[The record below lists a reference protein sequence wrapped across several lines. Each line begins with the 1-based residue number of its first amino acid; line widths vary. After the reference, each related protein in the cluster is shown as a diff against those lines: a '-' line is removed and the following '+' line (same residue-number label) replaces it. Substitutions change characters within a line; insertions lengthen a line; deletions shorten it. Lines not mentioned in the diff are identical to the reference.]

1 MISTVLIALSL
12 SMDAFAVSVSSGI
25 CIRGL
30 KPFHAVRA
38 SISFGFF
45 QFLMPVLGWYLGSAF
60 SVYISA
66 WDHWI
71 AFVLLAFIGGKMFVE
86 ALRKKAGNKQAD
98 CGPCQNEAD
107 NSKAGERDC
116 SESADIRSFK
126 TLLVLSIATSIDALA
141 VGLSFSV
148 LGGGIWINSGII
160 GGITLAVCL
169 TGFEFGRHIGLLFE
183 KWAEAAG
190 GLILIG
196 LGVKILIEHLI
207 AA

>member
-25 CIRGL
+25 CIRDL
-30 KPFHAVRA
+30 KLFHALRA
-38 SISFGFF
+38 SFSFGLF

-60 SVYISA
+60 LAYISA

-71 AFVLLAFIGGKMFVE
+71 AFVLLGFIGGKMLIE
-86 ALRKKAGNKQAD
+86 ALGKKKTEKNETAGS
-98 CGPCQNEAD
+98 GPYQQKTD
-107 NSKAGERDC
+107 ERD
-116 SESADIRSFK
+116 SSSSADIRNFK

-148 LGGGIWINSGII
+148 LGGGIWVNSGII
-160 GGITLAVCL
+160 GGITFAVCL
-169 TGFEFGRHIGLLFE
+169 IGFEFGRHIGFLFE

-196 LGVKILIEHLI
+196 LGIKILVEHLT
-207 AA
+207 A